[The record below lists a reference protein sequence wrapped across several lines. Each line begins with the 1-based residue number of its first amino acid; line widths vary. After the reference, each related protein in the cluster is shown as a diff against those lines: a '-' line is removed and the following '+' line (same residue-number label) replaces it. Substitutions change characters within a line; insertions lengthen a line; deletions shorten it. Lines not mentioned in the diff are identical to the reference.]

1 MANNLVE
8 DIIKTANIV
17 DIVGRFV
24 KLTKKGANYFGLC
37 PFHADTHATNFS
49 VSPTKGIFRC
59 FSCGAAGNVITF
71 IQKIKHLSYG
81 EAIKETARLA
91 GFSEDAINE
100 YFAKQNKNYNSASWR
115 LFTVNTEANDLF
127 KRLLF
132 DNDNKQYLD
141 YLLNRKLSINT
152 IKKFDIGFCG
162 KNGARQIAYDLLA
175 NPSVNP
181 QAKWNEDDLL
191 KTSLITINE
200 KSGEISDY
208 FFNRI
213 TFPIKDKNG
222 FITGFIARD
231 IAKDTQLKYLSSR
244 ETTLFSKTRTLYNFE
259 RVCQEQPETL
269 IVLEGNIDLISL
281 YEAGMDESKYGAV
294 ALMGT
299 ALTQNHINMIARSG
313 FIKNLILW
321 FDNDDPGKASTITNG
336 LQLLK
341 TGLNVFVAVNDT
353 ANKDVNDIL
362 VNIGNLKVLDI
373 INDPNKPDFITY
385 YINHNLANVNA
396 TNMVSKVEDVL
407 SLINRYG
414 NSLLWSKYAQLI
426 SSLTKLS
433 VDDINATYKRIA
445 GNRFSANKPR
455 EWNKE
460 ETKVVSNPILKNLIE
475 TFNILIKSL
484 IYEPVLS
491 ANAYTALRHKQCNI
505 SLISDYIYFIKR
517 LSFEEI
523 NDRNKLESIQKIIQA
538 SVEEKKISSSSG
550 EQLLKL
556 LTIQKQK
563 IDSHVPMKSG
573 PSNVD
578 ILVQHIDFYFDEL
591 IERQLLEKISDPNL
605 DEHQKARLEVALDE
619 VRENI
624 LEFKK
629 RKTKRF
635 ADN

>member
-59 FSCGAAGNVITF
+59 FSCGASGNVITF
-71 IQKIKHLSYG
+71 IQKFKHLSYG
-81 EAIKETARLA
+81 EAIKETAKLA
-91 GFSEDAINE
+91 GFSDEDVNA

-115 LFTVNTEANDLF
+115 LFTVNSEANDLF
-127 KRLLF
+127 KRLLL
-132 DNDNKQYLD
+132 DNDNKKYLD
-141 YLLNRKLSINT
+141 YLLDRKLSMDI
-152 IKKFDIGFCG
+152 IRKFDIGFCG

-175 NPSVNP
+175 NKEVNP

-200 KSGEISDY
+200 KSGEINDY

-213 TFPIKDKNG
+213 TFPIKDRNG

-231 IAKDTQLKYLSSR
+231 IAKDTQLKYLTSR

-259 RVCQEQPETL
+259 RVCQDKPETL

-281 YEAGMDESKYGAV
+281 YESGMDETKYGAV

-299 ALTQNHINMIARSG
+299 ALTTNHIQMIAKSG

-341 TGLNVFVAVNDT
+341 TGLNVFVVNNYT
-353 ANKDVNDIL
+353 KHKDVNDIL
-362 VNIGNLKVLDI
+362 VNEGKEKVLEILLAAD
-373 INDPNKPDFITY
+373 KPDFITY
-385 YINHNLANVNA
+385 YIKCNLTNVGS
-396 TNMVSKVEDVL
+396 TNLITKVEDVL
-407 SLINRYG
+407 ALINKFG
-414 NSLLWSKYAQLI
+414 NSLLWSKYASLI
-426 SSLTKLS
+426 SQLTGLS
-433 VDDINATYKRIA
+433 VDDINSTYKRIA
-445 GNRFSANKPR
+445 SNRFTANKTR
-455 EWNKE
+455 EWNKQE
-460 ETKVVSNPILKNLIE
+460 VKPISNPILKNLVE
-475 TFNILIKSL
+475 TFNTLIKSL

-505 SLISDYIYFIKR
+505 GLISDYIYFVKR

-523 NDRNKLESIQKIIQA
+523 DNKNKLETIEKIVKDAVAQ
-538 SVEEKKISSSSG
+538 KKISDKSAI
-550 EQLLKL
+550 QILKL
-556 LTIQKQK
+556 VDIQKQK
-563 IDSHVPMKSG
+563 MNINVPMKSG
-573 PSNVD
+573 PTNIE

-591 IERQLLEKISDPNL
+591 VEKQLLEKINDSNI
-605 DEHQKARLEVALDE
+605 DEHQKARYEVALDE

-629 RKTKRF
+629 RKLNRFTK
-635 ADN
+635 